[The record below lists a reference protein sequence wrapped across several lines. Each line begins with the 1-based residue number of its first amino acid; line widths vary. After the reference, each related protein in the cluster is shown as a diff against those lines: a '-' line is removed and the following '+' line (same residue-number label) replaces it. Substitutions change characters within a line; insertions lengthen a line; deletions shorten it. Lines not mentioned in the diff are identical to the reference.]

1 MEAAKQDKRRLERKW
16 KKSKLEIEHHLYSVQ
31 CHTHQQL
38 LTNAETYYYQQR
50 LYVRD
55 DKELFRLIDK
65 YSSSYLN
72 RYFAEPTQ

>member
-16 KKSKLEIEHHLYSVQ
+16 KKSKLEIEHHLYSAQ
-31 CHTHQQL
+31 YHTHQLL
-38 LTNAETYYYQQR
+38 LTNSETYYYQQR

-65 YSSSYLN
+65 YSSPYLN
-72 RYFAEPTQ
+72 R

>member
-16 KKSKLEIEHHLYSVQ
+16 KKSKLEIEHHLYSAQ
-31 CHTHQQL
+31 CHTHQL
-38 LTNAETYYYQQR
+38 LLKNTETYYYQQR

-65 YSSSYLN
+65 YCSPHLN
-72 RYFAEPTQ
+72 R